1 MLGALTSTTSGFSS
15 SSPSSSSSSSA
26 NSTTRKKIVEL
37 VEREKAKD
45 RTGRSEYILDVT
57 KHSLNAKEVEIL
69 MEVLV
74 AQEAEASM
82 TTSSTS
88 TSTQQLSRSP
98 SCSSSSSSS
107 SSLPSLSAPSPSPS
121 VVGVLRMDG
130 YRIGDVGAAAVAN
143 WLAGPTC
150 RATEVSLAAGDVTAK
165 ALEFVE
171 AERKDIGEKGGAALG
186 KALLTN
192 LSLHT
197 LDLRSNSLSSVT
209 AGRSSAAMLAFA
221 RALHVNSTLT
231 ALDLSGNMLSHS
243 DVTLLADALR
253 RNHSLTRLNLAKTR
267 TSKEGLHRTR
277 THTHTT
283 AHATAHAQKH

>member
-1 MLGALTSTTSGFSS
+1 
-15 SSPSSSSSSSA
+15 
-26 NSTTRKKIVEL
+26 
-37 VEREKAKD
+37 
-45 RTGRSEYILDVT
+45 
-57 KHSLNAKEVEIL
+57 
-69 MEVLV
+69 
-74 AQEAEASM
+74 
-82 TTSSTS
+82 
-88 TSTQQLSRSP
+88 
-98 SCSSSSSSS
+98 
-107 SSLPSLSAPSPSPS
+107 
-121 VVGVLRMDG
+121 MDG

-267 TSKEGLHRTR
+267 TSKEGLHHISPHTHAHTPHDTHPR
-277 THTHTT
+277 THRTQTQT
-283 AHATAHAQKH
+283 LTLCLLVCVVQRFNLWRSV